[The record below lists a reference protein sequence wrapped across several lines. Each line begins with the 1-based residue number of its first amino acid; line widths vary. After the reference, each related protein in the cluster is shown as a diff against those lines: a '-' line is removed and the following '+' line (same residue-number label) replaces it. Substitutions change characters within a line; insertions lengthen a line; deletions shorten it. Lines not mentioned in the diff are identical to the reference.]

1 MKRTSFKMEVPKLL
15 IRTTWFSLI
24 WFVVF
29 LLGCATTT
37 PLKIDLAKDT
47 NIKFIRTYQ
56 EVTAGKWQK
65 TEIMV
70 QKGEAVV
77 IVPLYPKGFI
87 QSVQGKVGDKGK
99 PFEGLDVDLGD
110 IYTAPT
116 DGVLHFGMDQKADS
130 VDTGIFV
137 FKTNDPDKILSDLT
151 YIQKN
156 NKDARMINVTLGLL
170 LKKSADRLLAQNK
183 QAEALPLF
191 DQSIG
196 YLAQA
201 DEKLYSRTIY
211 QLYREKAI
219 IYKNSQDS
227 ANYTDSV
234 NKSFEALIRASE
246 YYSELS
252 LRRYE
257 FMKQLTSE
265 EKFILVTQS
274 AFFAQS
280 QLFDQAVEA
289 TRKSKQ
295 DWKSGI
301 WGDIPDMDNL
311 AFAYIFICRHY
322 TSTGN
327 LQLSL
332 VYGEKGIEE
341 AKKTG
346 SKDLLGFAYREL
358 GARHASFGFNQE
370 AEENYKLALD
380 YMSKNIDN
388 YIVPLASMAIL
399 EANQGKFDAAE
410 ERLKAAV
417 VPSWIQSRMMYEFT
431 VARVHSKKQDHDS
444 VIKMGRKWFSTSLV
458 REQAIKVA
466 NAYKE
471 PNYIDF
477 MCMLDSYVA
486 KGNADETDDMFNF
499 AREVL
504 ENQGNPP
511 NLKLQYSLAL
521 SKFNKRLGK
530 DEIAPLQDAIA
541 FLETIRPTA
550 ASGKDYEYWENM
562 LKVYDLTIASQYNK
576 GKYLDA
582 LNTVEKAR
590 SRRFLDDLGNKKLGA
605 KGGAFLM
612 TQRANETLDA
622 LAMLETDM
630 MEAAQKAGIKV
641 RAVHAK
647 DSRLSKKMDNYKA
660 TLKQASGA
668 DQQFGVVT
676 NIVPVS
682 AEKLQ
687 KHIPADTTVIEY
699 YQSEDTL
706 YAWVIDSKNIAAV
719 KQKLSKDKL
728 RKLIEQYRKS
738 LYLDT
743 TKRGIAI
750 VEKETDDFASLQSEA
765 YKLLI
770 TPVERLIKTKKICIV
785 PYDILNYL
793 PFQSLQDGRQYLIEK
808 YAVSYLPSLSVLE
821 YLKKVQKKDHYKIL
835 AIGNPDLNDPKM
847 DLPAAEKEVDM
858 IRDIFPNTAVFKR
871 GKATAA
877 LVKRIAPTYDIIHFA
892 AHGVYDPADP
902 LASSLYLAAGEG
914 EDGQLQVSEIFDM
927 TINADMV
934 VTSAC
939 QTAMGKIGRGD
950 EVLGLTR
957 AFMYAGANSVLGS
970 LWSISDEATAVLM
983 KEFYTNIRIMGKPE
997 ALRQA
1002 QLKMI
1007 QSNKYRHP
1015 FYWAAFNITGAL

>member
-1 MKRTSFKMEVPKLL
+1 MNATSLKMEVPKLL
-15 IRTTWFSLI
+15 IGTIWFSLI
-24 WFVVF
+24 WMVVF
-29 LLGCATTT
+29 FTGCVAT

-56 EVTAGKWQK
+56 ELTAEKWKK

-70 QKGEAVV
+70 QKGEAVI

-87 QSVQGKVGDKGK
+87 HSVQGKIGETGK

-116 DGVLHFGMDQKADS
+116 DGVLHIGIDQKANS

-137 FKTNDPDKILSDLT
+137 FKTSDPDNILSDLT

-156 NKDARMINVTLGLL
+156 NKDAKMINVTLGLL
-170 LKKSADRLLAQNK
+170 LKKRADRLLAQNK
-183 QAEALPLF
+183 QAEALPVF

-196 YLAQA
+196 YLEQA

-211 QLYREKAI
+211 QLYREKAV
-219 IYKNSQDS
+219 IYKNSQDL

-234 NKSFEALIRASE
+234 NKSFAALIRASE
-246 YYSELS
+246 YYSELTA
-252 LRRYE
+252 RRFD
-257 FMKQLTSE
+257 FMKQLTAE
-265 EKFILVTQS
+265 EKFILVTKTS
-274 AFFAQS
+274 FFKSNQT
-280 QLFDQAVEA
+280 FDMWV
-289 TRKSKQ
+289 KYPNIIS
-295 DWKSGI
+295 SM
-301 WGDIPDMDNL
+301 WGDMPGFDNL
-311 AFAYIFICRHY
+311 AFAYMQLCRYYIFN
-322 TSTGN
+322 GN

-332 VYGEKGIEE
+332 TYGEKGIEE

-346 SKDLLGFAYREL
+346 SRDLLGLAFREL

-380 YMSKNIDN
+380 HMSI
-388 YIVPLASMAIL
+388 YIGWHIFPLASLAIL
-399 EANQGKFDAAE
+399 EANQGKFDIAE
-410 ERLKAAV
+410 NRLKKQP
-417 VPSWIQSRMMYEFT
+417 VPTILQHRALYQFAL
-431 VARVHSKKQDHDS
+431 ARVYSKKQDHDS
-444 VIKMGRKWFSTSLV
+444 VIKLANTYLSSSFI
-458 REQAIKVA
+458 RELLLKTWQD
-466 NAYKE
+466 
-471 PNYIDF
+471 PTTIDV
-477 MCMLDSYVA
+477 MSMLDSYVA
-486 KGNADETDDMFNF
+486 KGNAEQTNMVFNF
-499 AREVL
+499 AREYL
-504 ENQGNPP
+504 ESHGNPP
-511 NLKLQYSLAL
+511 NLMLPYALAL
-521 SKFNKRLGK
+521 SKLNKRFGK

-541 FLETIRPTA
+541 SLEAIRPTA

-562 LKVYDLTIASQYNK
+562 LKVYDMTVASLYSK
-576 GKYLDA
+576 EKYTDA

-605 KGGAFLM
+605 KGVASLT

-630 MEAAQKAGIKV
+630 MEAAEKAGIKV
-641 RAVHAK
+641 RSVYDK
-647 DSRLSKKMDNYKA
+647 DSRLSKKMENYKA
-660 TLKQASGA
+660 ALKQASAA

-682 AEKLQ
+682 VEKLQ
-687 KHIPADTTVIEY
+687 KNIPDDTTVVEY

-706 YAWVIDSKNIAAV
+706 YAWVIDNKNITAV
-719 KQKLSKDKL
+719 KQELSKDKL
-728 RKLIEQYRKS
+728 RKLIEQYRRS

-743 TKRGIAI
+743 TKRGVAI
-750 VEKETDDFASLQSEA
+750 MEKETADFAALQSEA

-770 TPVERLIKTKKICIV
+770 TPVEKLIKTKKICIV

-793 PFQSLQDGRQYLIEK
+793 PFQSLQDGKHYLIEK

-821 YLKKVQKKDHYKIL
+821 YLRKTQKKDHYKIL
-835 AIGNPDLNDPKM
+835 AIGNPDLNNAKM

-858 IRDIFPNTAVFKR
+858 IRDIFPNTSVFKR
-871 GKATAA
+871 DKATAA
-877 LVKRIAPTYDIIHFA
+877 MVKRIAPMYDIVHFA
-892 AHGVYDPADP
+892 AHGEYIAADP
-902 LASSLYLAAGEG
+902 LSSCLYLASGEG
-914 EDGQLQVSEIFDM
+914 EDGQLQVREIFDM

-939 QTAMGKIGRGD
+939 QTAMGKLGRGD

-970 LWSISDEATAVLM
+970 LWSISDEATSVLM
-983 KEFYTNIRIMGKPE
+983 KEFYTNIKTMEKTE

-1007 QSNKYRHP
+1007 QSKKYSHP